1 MTGILS
7 VLAVP
12 ADFILIFAYGTVLN
26 ATCFRP
32 VSVTPWVA
40 KHRRTVSA

>member
-1 MTGILS
+1 MTAMIGALT
-7 VLAVP
+7 VP
-12 ADFILIFAYGTVLN
+12 VGFIVMFAYGTVLN

-40 KHRRTVSA
+40 KHRRTVTA